1 MSLSILEIVESSLL
15 NIANRYAVLTADPMV
30 EFNILK
36 DFDEQLND
44 IMERYNKLKG
54 LQSTYTAEELQ
65 IKLIEF
71 NLIVQDIQSKINSGF
86 FTGPAGADG
95 LIGLT
100 GPQGPAGAGGE
111 VGPQGPAGEVGSSGE
126 IGPIGLTGPQGP
138 AGADGLI
145 GLTGPQ
151 GPAGLNGEVGPQ
163 GPAGANGIIGPI
175 GLTGPQGPAG
185 ADGLNGLDGSV
196 TFESLTPE
204 QIEILKG
211 ETGPQGPAGVDGLN
225 GLGGPVGPQGPIGL
239 NGQDGILDFNSLTAE
254 QKEEIASFVL
264 SSSNPFFSNVLN
276 FFKDEF
282 LSKSLE
288 ISNIHYKTNIPASK
302 VFNSKISFVSFDL
315 ITNSYVNFRKL
326 ESFSSLHLSP
336 VVFTTVLNSGS
347 AGSTTTNRSYV
358 SVDGFLCFQISTP
371 AATFP
376 IVNFA
381 VDLIEK
387 VDISLYSITDIK
399 YAGYSGLSYGFGV

>member
-86 FTGPAGADG
+86 FTGPKGETG

-111 VGPQGPAGEVGSSGE
+111 VGPQGPAGANGE
-126 IGPIGLTGPQGP
+126 TGPIGLTGPQGP
-138 AGADGLI
+138 AGLNGPAGANGETGPI

-163 GPAGANGIIGPI
+163 GPAGANGETGPI

-185 ADGLNGLDGSV
+185 ENGLDGSV

-211 ETGPQGPAGVDGLN
+211 ETGPIGLTGPQGPAGVDGLH
-225 GLGGPVGPQGPIGL
+225 GSIGPQGPAGL
-239 NGQDGILDFNSLTAE
+239 DGQDGILDFNSLTAE
-254 QKEEIASFVL
+254 QKQEIASFVPSSSDLL
-264 SSSNPFFSNVLN
+264 SSLFLLNDTTKAYTYIKTSIKFDSCFYLVILNYLFTSAIQQKYKQGFFSVVDSVFYPTVAGDVNY
-276 FFKDEF
+276 
-282 LSKSLE
+282 SLF
-288 ISNIHYKTNIPASK
+288 INN
-302 VFNSKISFVSFDL
+302 
-315 ITNSYVNFRKL
+315 
-326 ESFSSLHLSP
+326 
-336 VVFTTVLNSGS
+336 
-347 AGSTTTNRSYV
+347 
-358 SVDGFLCFQISTP
+358 DGFLCIKCNNIGKTMIRIQCQEKPFKVLEVVYYDYDTHPNYVPKTNITSY
-371 AATFP
+371 FP
-376 IVNFA
+376 
-381 VDLIEK
+381 
-387 VDISLYSITDIK
+387 
-399 YAGYSGLSYGFGV
+399 